1 MVAFQSHTNH
11 LLIGWRE
18 YVKQVTMYVKK
29 SKAQGLEIDF
39 ELFLWYYVIEYA
51 IL

>member
-1 MVAFQSHTNH
+1 MHS
-11 LLIGWRE
+11 
-18 YVKQVTMYVKK
+18 KK
-29 SKAQGLEIDF
+29 NKAQGLEIDF